1 MWPGD
6 GVPVVGL
13 GCMRLSTDPGRDEA
27 RGIAVLHAAFDAGV
41 NLLDTAD
48 AYCHDE
54 HDTGHNERLI
64 ARAIASW
71 RGDRSRIRV
80 ATKGGLTRPR
90 GAWMPDGRARHL
102 VEAAEASRRA
112 LGVEGI
118 DLYQL
123 HAPDPR
129 VPLSTS
135 VRALDALK
143 RDGVIAAIGLSN
155 VTVGQIEE
163 ARRIT
168 EIASV
173 QVELS
178 PWQDAAILGGVADY
192 CATHDILLLAYRP
205 VGGPQRRKRA
215 IADTT
220 IAAVALRHGATPFEI
235 AIAWL
240 RDLSRVIVPIPG
252 PSRVE
257 TVHSIACAYAITLT
271 DEDRAQ
277 LDERFP
283 AGRILR
289 RSQRRSPPD
298 GPPQGPLAERPP
310 VERQDAVVDTA
321 SDTVVGTAVGAA
333 AVGVATADVDIVLIM
348 GLPGA
353 GKSTL
358 AATYVAQGYTRLN
371 RDEAGGTL
379 AGLLPALDR
388 AIADGSTRIVLDN
401 TYVSRRSRAAVIEA
415 ARQRGLLARCV
426 WLATSV
432 EDAQVNAVTRLLSQ
446 NAPFD
451 TKAFR
456 PNVQFRYQR
465 ELEPPD
471 AVEGFTRIDVVPFER
486 RRDPSFTNRALI
498 LWGDEILWRSRS
510 DQGQRTLTSAD
521 DLEALADRG
530 ALLRRYRDEGWL
542 VLGMSWRPEIADGT
556 LSADTARAAFT
567 RMQSDLG
574 IAIEIDYCPHGAGP
588 PTCWCRKP
596 LPGLGV
602 QFIRRH
608 RLDAGQCLYV
618 GAGPQDPGFARRL
631 GFQYRDAND
640 FFPS

>member
-1 MWPGD
+1 MWPDD
-6 GVPVVGL
+6 GVTLAGM
-13 GCMRLSTDPGRDEA
+13 GCMRLSTDPDRDEA
-27 RGIAVLHAAFDAGV
+27 RGIAVLHAALDAGIT
-41 NLLDTAD
+41 LLDTAD

-64 ARAIASW
+64 ARALASW
-71 RGDRSRIRV
+71 GGDRSRIRV

-90 GAWMPDGRARHL
+90 GVWIPDGRAKHL

-112 LGVEGI
+112 LGVDRI

-123 HAPDPR
+123 HAPDSR

-143 RDGVIAAIGLSN
+143 RDGAIAAIGLSN

-178 PWQDAAILGGVADY
+178 PWQDAAILGGVVEY
-192 CATHDILLLAYRP
+192 CTAHDILLLAYRP

-215 IADTT
+215 AADKTL
-220 IAAVALRHGATPFEI
+220 AAVARRHAATPFEI
-235 AIAWL
+235 ALAWL

-257 TVHSIACAYAITLT
+257 TVHSIARAYAITLT
-271 DEDRAQ
+271 DEDRTQ

-283 AGRILR
+283 AGRIAR
-289 RSQRRSPPD
+289 RSQQPSLP
-298 GPPQGPLAERPP
+298 E
-310 VERQDAVVDTA
+310 
-321 SDTVVGTAVGAA
+321 GAA
-333 AVGVATADVDIVLIM
+333 RDAHDPPEDPARPAEAAVDIVMIM

-358 AATYVAQGYTRLN
+358 AATFVEQGYTRLN

-388 AIADGSTRIVLDN
+388 AIQSGSSRVVLDN

-415 ARQRGLLARCV
+415 ARQRGLSVRCV

-432 EDAQVNAVTRLLSQ
+432 EDAQVNAVTRLLSRNQ
-446 NAPFD
+446 PLD

-471 AVEGFTRIDVVPFER
+471 AVEGFTHIDVVPFER

-498 LWGDEILWRSRS
+498 VWGDEVLWRSRT
-510 DQGQRTLTSAD
+510 GQRTLASAD

-530 ALLRRYRDEGWL
+530 VFLRRYRDEGWL
-542 VLGMSWRPEIADGT
+542 VLGMSWRPEIAEGT
-556 LSADTARAAFT
+556 LSAEAARAAFD

-574 IAIEIDYCPHGAGP
+574 DAIEIDFCPHGAGP

-602 QFIRRH
+602 RFIQKH
-608 RLDAGQCLYV
+608 RLDPTQCVYV

-631 GFQYRDAND
+631 GFQYRDASD
-640 FFPS
+640 FF

>member
-1 MWPGD
+1 MWPED
-6 GVPVVGL
+6 GAPLVGI
-13 GCMRLSTDPGRDEA
+13 GCMRLSTDPDRDET
-27 RGIAVLHAAFDAGV
+27 RGIAVLHAALDEGIT
-41 NLLDTAD
+41 LLDTAD

-54 HDTGHNERLI
+54 QDTGHNERLI
-64 ARAIASW
+64 AQALASW
-71 RGDRSRIRV
+71 RGGDRSRIRV
-80 ATKGGLTRPR
+80 ATKGGLTRPQ

-112 LGVEGI
+112 LGVDRI

-129 VPLSTS
+129 VPLATS
-135 VRALDALK
+135 VRALDTLK

-163 ARRIT
+163 ARCIT

-178 PWQDAAILGGVADY
+178 PWQDAAILGGVVEY
-192 CATHDILLLAYRP
+192 CIAHEIRLLAYRP
-205 VGGPQRRKRA
+205 VGGPQRRRR
-215 IADTT
+215 ILADVVLRT
-220 IAAVALRHGATPFEI
+220 IAQRHEATPFEI

-240 RDLSRVIVPIPG
+240 RDLSPVIVPIPG
-252 PSRVE
+252 PSQVE
-257 TVHSIACAYAITLT
+257 TVRSIAHACTISLT
-271 DEDRAQ
+271 DQDRAQ

-283 AGRILR
+283 RGRMVR
-289 RSQRRSPPD
+289 
-298 GPPQGPLAERPP
+298 GPQEQERH
-310 VERQDAVVDTA
+310 E
-321 SDTVVGTAVGAA
+321 AA
-333 AVGVATADVDIVLIM
+333 ATPDVDIVLIM

-358 AATYVAQGYTRLN
+358 AATFVAQGYVRLN
-371 RDEAGGTL
+371 RDETGGTL
-379 AGLLPALDR
+379 AALLPALER
-388 AIADGSTRIVLDN
+388 AIASGSSRILLDN
-401 TYVSRRSRAAVIEA
+401 TYPSRRSRAAVIEA
-415 ARQRGLLARCV
+415 ARQRGLPVRCL

-432 EDAQVNAVTRLLSQ
+432 EEAQVNAVTRLLSRHE
-446 NAPFD
+446 ALD

-471 AVEGFTRIDVVPFER
+471 AAEGFARIDVVPFER
-486 RRDPSFTNRALI
+486 RYDPVFTNRAVI
-498 LWGDEILWRSRS
+498 VWGDEILWRPRS
-510 DQGQRTLTSAD
+510 GARALTSAD
-521 DLEALADRG
+521 DLAAIADRG

-556 LSADTARAAFT
+556 LSVEAARTAFN
-567 RMQSDLG
+567 RMSSDLG
-574 IAIEIDYCPHGAGP
+574 VAIEIEYCPHGAGP

-602 QFIRRH
+602 QFIHRH
-608 RLDAGQCLYV
+608 RLDPRQCLYV
-618 GAGPQDPGFARRL
+618 GAGAQDPGFARRL
-631 GFQYRDAND
+631 GFQYRDASP
-640 FFPS
+640 FFATTEPFRSD

>member
-1 MWPGD
+1 MWPDD
-6 GVPVVGL
+6 GVPLVGI
-13 GCMRLSTDPGRDEA
+13 GCMRLSTDPDRDRDDG
-27 RGIAVLHAAFDAGV
+27 RGIAVVHAALDAGIT
-41 NLLDTAD
+41 LLDTAD
-48 AYCHDE
+48 VYCHDE
-54 HDTGHNERLI
+54 HDIGHNERLI
-64 ARAIASW
+64 ARALASW
-71 RGDRSRIRV
+71 RGGDRSRIRI

-90 GAWMPDGRARHL
+90 GAWIPDGRARHL

-112 LGVEGI
+112 LGVDRI

-129 VPLSTS
+129 VPFSTS
-135 VRALDALK
+135 VRALDTLK

-178 PWQDAAILGGVADY
+178 PWQDAAILGGVAEY
-192 CATHDILLLAYRP
+192 CAANDILLLAYRP
-205 VGGPQRRKRA
+205 VGGPQRRKRVLADPVLAA
-215 IADTT
+215 IAQ
-220 IAAVALRHGATPFEI
+220 RHHATPFDI

-240 RDLSRVIVPIPG
+240 RALSPVIVPIPG

-257 TVHSIACAYAITLT
+257 TVRSIARACAITLT
-271 DEDRAQ
+271 DEDRTQ
-277 LDERFP
+277 LDERFA
-283 AGRILR
+283 AGQMLR
-289 RSQRRSPPD
+289 RSVAVAPRAMPQRD
-298 GPPQGPLAERPP
+298 
-310 VERQDAVVDTA
+310 
-321 SDTVVGTAVGAA
+321 
-333 AVGVATADVDIVLIM
+333 DVDIVLLM

-358 AATYVAQGYTRLN
+358 AATYVAQGYVRLN
-371 RDEAGGTL
+371 RDETGGTL
-379 AGLLPALDR
+379 AALLPALDR
-388 AIADGSTRIVLDN
+388 AITAGASRILLDN

-415 ARQRGLLARCV
+415 ARQRGVSVRCL

-432 EDAQVNAVTRLLSQ
+432 EDAQVNAVTRLLSRHD
-446 NAPFD
+446 ALD
-451 TKAFR
+451 SKTFR

-471 AVEGFTRIDVVPFER
+471 AVEGFARIDVVPFER
-486 RRDPSFTNRALI
+486 QRDPSFTNRAVI
-498 LWGDEILWRSRS
+498 VWGDEVLWRSRS
-510 DQGQRTLTSAD
+510 GQRTLTSAD
-521 DLEALADRG
+521 DLEALTDRG
-530 ALLRRYRDEGWL
+530 ALLRRYHDEGWF
-542 VLGMSWRPEIADGT
+542 VLGMSWRPEIADAT
-556 LSADTARAAFT
+556 LAADAVRAAFD
-567 RMQSDLG
+567 RMQSALG
-574 IAIEIDYCPHGAGP
+574 VAIEIEYCPHRAGP

-608 RLDAGQCLYV
+608 RLDAAQCLYV

-631 GFQYRDAND
+631 GFQYCDASS
-640 FFPS
+640 FFATTD

>member
-1 MWPGD
+1 MWPSPAD
-6 GVPVVGL
+6 GAPLAGM
-13 GCMRLSTDPGRDEA
+13 GCMRLSTASDRDEA
-27 RGIAVLHAAFDAGV
+27 RGIAVLHAALDAGIT
-41 NLLDTAD
+41 LLDTAD

-64 ARAIASW
+64 ARALASW
-71 RGDRSRIRV
+71 DGDRSRIRV

-90 GAWMPDGRARHL
+90 GAWIPNGRARHL
-102 VEAAEASRRA
+102 TEAAEASRRA
-112 LGVEGI
+112 LGVERI

-129 VPLSTS
+129 VPLATS

-163 ARRIT
+163 ARGIT
-168 EIASV
+168 GIASV

-178 PWQDAAILGGVADY
+178 PWQDAAILGGVAEY
-192 CATHDILLLAYRP
+192 CAANDILLFAYRP
-205 VGGPQRRKRA
+205 VGGPQRLKRV
-215 IADTT
+215 IGDKV
-220 IAAVALRHGATPFEI
+220 IAAVAQRHGATPFEI

-257 TVHSIACAYAITLT
+257 TVQSIARAYAITLT
-271 DEDRAQ
+271 EEDRAQ

-283 AGRILR
+283 SGRIAR
-289 RSQRRSPPD
+289 RRPRQHS
-298 GPPQGPLAERPP
+298 PLASD
-310 VERQDAVVDTA
+310 DASHGESHGGDSA
-321 SDTVVGTAVGAA
+321 I
-333 AVGVATADVDIVLIM
+333 DIVLIM

-358 AATYVAQGYTRLN
+358 AATFVEQGYTRLN

-388 AIADGSTRIVLDN
+388 AIASGSSHIVLDN

-415 ARQRGLLARCV
+415 ARERGASVRCL
-426 WLATSV
+426 WLSTSV
-432 EDAQVNAVTRLLSQ
+432 EDAQVNAVTRLLSR
-446 NAPFD
+446 NEALD

-471 AVEGFTRIDVVPFER
+471 VVEGLTRIDVVPFER
-486 RRDPSFTNRALI
+486 RPDPSFTNRALI
-498 LWGDEILWRSRS
+498 VWGDDILWRSRS
-510 DQGQRTLTSAD
+510 RSGSESGSDSEAGKRTLTSAD

-530 ALLRRYRDEGWL
+530 ALLRRYQHEGWL
-542 VLGMSWRPEIADGT
+542 ILGMSWRPEIAEGT
-556 LSADTARAAFT
+556 LTADDARAAFN
-567 RMQSDLG
+567 RMRSALG
-574 IAIEIDYCPHGAGP
+574 VAIDIDFCPHGAGP

-602 QFIRRH
+602 QFIHRH
-608 RLDAGQCLYV
+608 RLDAAQCLYI

-631 GFQYRDAND
+631 GFQFRDASD
-640 FFPS
+640 FFATNG

>member
-1 MWPGD
+1 MWPD
-6 GVPVVGL
+6 GVPLVGM
-13 GCMRLSTDPGRDEA
+13 GCMRLSTDPDRDEA
-27 RGIAVLHAAFDAGV
+27 RGIAVLHAALDAGIT
-41 NLLDTAD
+41 LLDTAD

-64 ARAIASW
+64 ARALASW
-71 RGDRSRIRV
+71 RGDRSGVRV
-80 ATKGGLTRPR
+80 ATKGGLTRPH
-90 GAWMPDGRARHL
+90 GAWIPDGRARHL
-102 VEAAEASRRA
+102 VEAAESSRRA
-112 LGVEGI
+112 LGVDRI

-143 RDGVIAAIGLSN
+143 RDGIVAAIGLSN
-155 VTVGQIEE
+155 VSVGQIEE

-178 PWQDAAILGGVADY
+178 PWQDAAILGGVVEY
-192 CATHDILLLAYRP
+192 CAAHDILLLAYRP
-205 VGGPQRRKRA
+205 VGGRQRRRRV
-215 IADTT
+215 IADKILGT
-220 IAAVALRHGATPFEI
+220 VGLRHGATPFEI

-240 RDLSRVIVPIPG
+240 RDLSPVIVPIPG
-252 PSRVE
+252 PTRVE
-257 TVHSIACAYAITLT
+257 TVHSIARAYAIGLT
-271 DEDRAQ
+271 DEDRTQ
-277 LDERFP
+277 LDERFA
-283 AGRILR
+283 AGRIVR
-289 RSQRRSPPD
+289 RSQRQSLSERSLPERSLPERALPD
-298 GPPQGPLAERPP
+298 RH
-310 VERQDAVVDTA
+310 
-321 SDTVVGTAVGAA
+321 
-333 AVGVATADVDIVLIM
+333 DVDIVLIM

-358 AATYVAQGYTRLN
+358 AATFVDRGYTRLN
-371 RDEAGGTL
+371 RDETGGTL

-388 AIADGSTRIVLDN
+388 AIDSGSSCIVLDN

-415 ARQRGLLARCV
+415 ARQRGLSVRCL

-432 EDAQVNAVTRLLSQ
+432 EEAQVNAVTRLLSR
-446 NAPFD
+446 NEALD

-456 PNVQFRYQR
+456 PNVQFRYLR

-471 AVEGFTRIDVVPFER
+471 AIEGFTRIDVVPFER
-486 RRDPSFTNRALI
+486 RHNPSFTNRALI
-498 LWGDEILWRSRS
+498 VWGDEILWRPRS
-510 DQGQRTLTSAD
+510 GERALASAD

-542 VLGMSWRPEIADGT
+542 VLGMSWRPEIAEGR
-556 LSADTARAAFT
+556 LSADAARAAFT
-567 RMQSDLG
+567 RMQSDLDV
-574 IAIEIDYCPHGAGP
+574 AIEIDYCPHGAGP

-602 QFIRRH
+602 QFILRH
-608 RLDAGQCLYV
+608 RLDARQCVYV

-631 GFQYRDAND
+631 GFQYRDAAD
-640 FFPS
+640 FFATQPIADR